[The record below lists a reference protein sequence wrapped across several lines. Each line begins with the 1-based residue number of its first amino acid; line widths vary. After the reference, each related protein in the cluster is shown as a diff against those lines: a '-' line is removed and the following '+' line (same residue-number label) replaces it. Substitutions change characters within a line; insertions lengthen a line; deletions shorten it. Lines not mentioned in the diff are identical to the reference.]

1 MPVHFISNPEIITN
15 PQNRVVVSCLLE
27 TYLNLKTGFK
37 NYREKT
43 KWIDSTM
50 YENLCVSMSL
60 TLPYYKFFNNWENAC
75 REYKQRLV
83 SKEFEWIA
91 KNRGAKNEKGEWMV

>member
-1 MPVHFISNPEIITN
+1 
-15 PQNRVVVSCLLE
+15 
-27 TYLNLKTGFK
+27 
-37 NYREKT
+37 
-43 KWIDSTM
+43 M
-50 YENLCVSMSL
+50 YENLCVYMSL